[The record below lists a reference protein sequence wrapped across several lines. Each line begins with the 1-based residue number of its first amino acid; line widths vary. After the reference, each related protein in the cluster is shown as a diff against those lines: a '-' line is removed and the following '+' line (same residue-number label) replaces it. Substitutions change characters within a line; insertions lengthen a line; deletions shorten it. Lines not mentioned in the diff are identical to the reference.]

1 MDPGFRFPASPGTPL
16 FPVSPE
22 RANRQQLPQSPSL
35 PSISYIQNDPFIAHS
50 RGNSDVQ
57 GKVAQFNNLSKEAAQ
72 RRKDSEAALKRAVLG
87 REEAESETRRLKEEN
102 RLLRKDVEEGRA
114 RERRVGERVEGV
126 MEELQRSKETQAHA
140 QSIYEKEVRRARK
153 EAFKSSSALVKLQE
167 ELKSAR
173 NKYTLMREEVDV
185 QRRKVNTK
193 EQETFAAQYQLAE
206 LQEEMEKQRQQNKII
221 EEERDTLKT
230 SLKEEEVARIAAE
243 GAIALPLSRDG
254 EELASPKKRSRRSE
268 SMKENVDPEAP
279 ELQDQLESMRELLR
293 MQKRMRLRADDRV
306 HFMKMECQF
315 QCCSCRVAER
325 QGVEY
330 VHDNTLATQ
339 MADMASK
346 IAEGYEKPASG
357 PVIESPP
364 QQMAQPV
371 PVPASAQDQQP
382 STPPR
387 QPSFQ
392 RESTDQDLL
401 TFSPTTGTFYKVPS
415 PIKASFSPPIQEI
428 PELSTPAPQST
439 PQATNPPSLPTSP
452 IPSTPSFTLSH
463 TPRPFPML
471 QPRTISYTKT
481 VTIPLKDDPP
491 FTPAPATPGGIS
503 REDALEQIR
512 QRRGRAR
519 SIAAGNGTPR
529 KRMVEVGELRRDIS
543 APGRV

>member
-1 MDPGFRFPASPGTPL
+1 MEPVFRFPASPGTPL

-35 PSISYIQNDPFIAHS
+35 PSISYLQNDPFIAHP

-87 REEAESETRRLKEEN
+87 REEAESETRRLREEN
-102 RLLRKDVEEGRA
+102 RLLRQDVEEGRA
-114 RERRVGERVEGV
+114 RERRVGERVEGI
-126 MEELQRSKETQAHA
+126 MEEIQRSKEAQAHA
-140 QSIYEKEVRRARK
+140 QTIYEKEVRRARK

-193 EQETFAAQYQLAE
+193 EQETLAVQYHLVE
-206 LQEEMEKQRQQNKII
+206 LQEETEKLKQQNTLT
-221 EEERDTLKT
+221 EDERDALKAA
-230 SLKEEEVARIAAE
+230 LKEEEVARIAAG
-243 GAIALPLSRDG
+243 GAFALPLAKDG
-254 EELASPKKRSRRSE
+254 EELASPKNRSRRSE
-268 SMKENVDPEAP
+268 SLKENVDPEAP
-279 ELQDQLESMRELLR
+279 EIHDQLKSIKEQLKMER
-293 MQKRMRLRADDRV
+293 RMRLRADDQV

-325 QGVEY
+325 QGIGY
-330 VHDNTLATQ
+330 IHDDTLAAQ
-339 MADMASK
+339 MAEMVSLAPATESIPEQ
-346 IAEGYEKPASG
+346 IA
-357 PVIESPP
+357 
-364 QQMAQPV
+364 QTL
-371 PVPASAQDQQP
+371 PASAQDQKT
-382 STPPR
+382 STPRR
-387 QPSFQ
+387 QSSLQ
-392 RESTDQDLL
+392 RDNPDQDLL
-401 TFSPTTGTFYKVPS
+401 NFSPTTGTFYKVPS
-415 PIKASFSPPIQEI
+415 PTKPSFSPRTGEETSKP
-428 PELSTPAPQST
+428 STPAPQST
-439 PQATNPPSLPTSP
+439 PQATNLPSLPTSP
-452 IPSTPSFTLSH
+452 IQPTPSFTFPH
-463 TPRPFPML
+463 TPRPLPVPP
-471 QPRTISYTKT
+471 PRTISYTKT

-491 FTPAPATPGGIS
+491 FAPAPATPGGIS

-529 KRMVEVGELRRDIS
+529 TRMVEVRELRRDIS